1 MQARVKWVEGLTF
14 IGESAS
20 GHQILMD
27 GNSGDKAPSPMEMVL
42 MAAGGCSAID
52 VVSIL
57 QKGRHNVTNC
67 EVKLTSE
74 RREEA
79 PRLFT
84 HINMHFIVTGKELK
98 GAELDPKWETAD
110 ADRGNNVY
118 EGAITPMTLRLPKFP
133 EGSKMRKALACLLE
147 EFFGHTTP
155 ESLSKNGLNWIAV
168 PKDVAKLPKWVLDLI
183 DKDSVLAANTSVVH
197 PILESVGIRVIER
210 PEPAVY
216 SNCIRF

>member
-14 IGESAS
+14 LGESAS

-57 QKGRHNVTNC
+57 RAGRQDVVDC

-84 HINMHFIVTGKELK
+84 HINLHFIVTGQGDLRDAAVARAADLS
-98 GAELDPKWETAD
+98 AEKYCSVALMLEKAVNITHS
-110 ADRGNNVY
+110 Y
-118 EGAITPMTLRLPKFP
+118 E
-133 EGSKMRKALACLLE
+133 
-147 EFFGHTTP
+147 
-155 ESLSKNGLNWIAV
+155 V
-168 PKDVAKLPKWVLDLI
+168 VA
-183 DKDSVLAANTSVVH
+183 A
-197 PILESVGIRVIER
+197 
-210 PEPAVY
+210 
-216 SNCIRF
+216 